1 MSPISLNKIARKLI
15 YFLKRPDVRNFLTYF
30 FFILSAISC
39 LFTYSLFTDVDLYS
53 KSSSSSVVSIIYFD
67 VACILILIMLGSQ
80 KILDLWSNRHKKGSR
95 LTVRLIFL
103 FSFCSLIP
111 SILMTLFS
119 AVFFHS
125 GIDSWFNERNRTVL
139 RESLRVAESYI
150 DEHKKQ
156 LINDSTAISRI
167 LTYHIDRQLD
177 LYENDIEKFDQNLN
191 SILDDLCGIKNLSS
205 AILMNSF
212 FNVLAH
218 SKYSVNLH
226 FLNLCDDDVKK
237 VKERSSII
245 LKTRGED
252 DYDEQ
257 FIRTISCF
265 RIDNNEYL
273 YLIIEKKIDSAILA
287 QAKNAKQ
294 AYDDYF
300 NMLKERSSL
309 EIVCMVI
316 FLIVGIMLL
325 VGSIVMGILYSWR
338 IVRPVSNLIDASEA
352 VIKGDLKARASEEGS
367 EYEEIT
373 TLLKTFNQMVSQ
385 VQIQREDLVEIN
397 KQLDERI
404 KFSSSVLA
412 GVSSG
417 VIGIDNN
424 AIYVWNN
431 AAEKLLGRRLSFGE
445 HICNIIPEIETMLEQ
460 SSSNSS
466 GFSSSSPAL
475 LSPSLSSSKSCTSSC
490 DIEDNGD
497 HNNSDKSNN
506 IKNENASGSWV
517 IQKEIAYKK
526 EHSDL
531 LLSVK
536 VAHVETS
543 SDFYNRYVITF
554 DDLTNMVMAQKKAAW
569 SEIARRVAHEIKNP
583 LTPIQLSAERLRR
596 KYSNQINSDS
606 ETFNELVEVIVR
618 QVGDIKRLIDNFTQF
633 SKLPDPVLRPCNI
646 YEICKQAVFFI
657 QNASDDVN
665 IELIKENSDIIA
677 RVDERL
683 FHQSIVNLVKNAVN
697 ALETTDKQPKMVR
710 VRIKKEIASE
720 NKAEISAKKENNGT
734 EENKTG
740 VNYKNEEEKRNSS
753 NKFVSKI
760 LVQVDDNGPG
770 LPKEKIASLATPYFT
785 LMPKGTG
792 LGLAIVKKI
801 IQNHGGELIFGDS
814 DMGGARVSL
823 EIPA

>member
-1 MSPISLNKIARKLI
+1 MSPISLNKVARKLL
-15 YFLKRPDVRNFLTYF
+15 YFLKRPDIRNFLTYF

-53 KSSSSSVVSIIYFD
+53 KSSSRSIVSVIYFD

-103 FSFCSLIP
+103 FSFCSIIP

-119 AVFFHS
+119 AFFFHS

-156 LINDSTAISRI
+156 LINDSTAISRT
-167 LTYHIDRQLD
+167 LTYHIDHQLD
-177 LYENDIEKFDQNLN
+177 LYEGDLEKFSQNLS
-191 SILDDLCGIKNLSS
+191 SILDDLCGLKNLSS
-205 AILMNSF
+205 AILMNSS

-218 SKYSVNLH
+218 SRYSVNLH
-226 FLNLCDDDVKK
+226 FLNLSDDDVKK

-245 LKTRGED
+245 LETQGKND

-257 FIRTISCF
+257 FIHTISCF

-273 YLIIEKKIDSAILA
+273 YLIIEKKVDSTILA
-287 QAKNAKQ
+287 QTKNAKQ
-294 AYDDYF
+294 AYDEYF
-300 NMLKERSSL
+300 HILKERSSL
-309 EIVCMVI
+309 EIACMVV

-352 VIKGDLKARASEEGS
+352 IIKGDLKARAPEEES

-385 VQIQREDLVEIN
+385 VHKQREDLVKIN
-397 KQLDERI
+397 RQLDERI

-417 VIGIDNN
+417 VIGVDNN
-424 AIYVWNN
+424 AIYIWNN
-431 AAEKLLGRRLSFGE
+431 AAEKLLGKPLSFGE
-445 HICNIIPEIETMLEQ
+445 HIYNIIPEIEAMLEQ
-460 SSSNSS
+460 
-466 GFSSSSPAL
+466 
-475 LSPSLSSSKSCTSSC
+475 KS
-490 DIEDNGD
+490 DGNDDKNGGT
-497 HNNSDKSNN
+497 SNN
-506 IKNENASGSWV
+506 VINESFSGNRI

-526 EHSDL
+526 DHNTL

-536 VAHVETS
+536 VANVETY
-543 SDFYNRYVITF
+543 SDYYNRYVITF
-554 DDLTNMVMAQKKAAW
+554 DDLTDMVMAQKKAAW

-596 KYSNQINSDS
+596 KYLDQINSDS
-606 ETFNELVEVIVR
+606 ETFQELVEVIVR

-633 SKLPDPVLRPCNI
+633 AKLPDPILKPCNI
-646 YEICKQAVFFI
+646 YDICKQAVFLI
-657 QNASDDVN
+657 QNASDDVQ
-665 IELIKENSDIIA
+665 IELVRKNEDVIA
-677 RVDERL
+677 KVDERL

-697 ALETTDKQPKMVR
+697 ALRTIDKQPKLVR
-710 VRIKKEIASE
+710 ISIKKEISNKNNAEITTKSE
-720 NKAEISAKKENNGT
+720 NERN
-734 EENKTG
+734 
-740 VNYKNEEEKRNSS
+740 KNEELGIQNE
-753 NKFVSKI
+753 FVSKI
-760 LVQVDDNGPG
+760 LVQIDDNGPG
-770 LPKEKIASLATPYFT
+770 LPKEKIEYLATPYFT
-785 LMPKGTG
+785 LMPRGTG

-801 IQNHGGELIFGDS
+801 VQDHGGELIFGTS
-814 DMGGARVSL
+814 DMGGARVSVK
-823 EIPA
+823 IPVDFGYGNSENH

>member
-1 MSPISLNKIARKLI
+1 MSPISLNKVIRNVY

-30 FFILSAISC
+30 FFVLSAVSC

-53 KSSSSSVVSIIYFD
+53 KSSSRSIVSIIYFD
-67 VACILILIMLGSQ
+67 VACILILLLLGSQ

-95 LTVRLIFL
+95 LTVRLVFL
-103 FSFCSLIP
+103 FSFCSLVP

-119 AVFFHS
+119 AFFFHS

-150 DEHKKQ
+150 NEHKKQ
-156 LINDSTAISRI
+156 LISDSVAISKT

-177 LYENDIEKFDQNLN
+177 LYEEDLEKFSQNLN
-191 SILDDLCGIKNLSS
+191 PVLDDLCALKNLSA
-205 AILMNSF
+205 AILVNSF

-226 FLNLCDDDVKK
+226 FLNLRNEDVRGI
-237 VKERSSII
+237 KERSSVI
-245 LKTRGED
+245 LKTKGED

-273 YLIIEKKIDSAILA
+273 YLIIEKKIDPAILT
-287 QAKNAKQ
+287 QANNAKQ
-294 AYDDYF
+294 AYGEYF
-300 NMLKERSSL
+300 HMLKERSSL
-309 EIVCMVI
+309 EIACMVI

-325 VGSIVMGILYSWR
+325 VGSIVIAILYSWR

-352 VIKGDLKARASEEGS
+352 IIGGNLRARVPEES

-373 TLLKTFNQMVSQ
+373 VLLKTFNQMISQ
-385 VQIQREDLVEIN
+385 VQKQREDLEKIN

-424 AIYVWNN
+424 AIYIWNN
-431 AAEKLLGRRLSFGE
+431 AAEKLLGRQLSFGE
-445 HICNIIPEIETMLEQ
+445 HICNIIPEIESMLE
-460 SSSNSS
+460 SNR
-466 GFSSSSPAL
+466 P
-475 LSPSLSSSKSCTSSC
+475 
-490 DIEDNGD
+490 DNMGKNNAVEYNDSNWITQGEIGYKRD
-497 HNNSDKSNN
+497 HSN
-506 IKNENASGSWV
+506 
-517 IQKEIAYKK
+517 
-526 EHSDL
+526 L

-543 SDFYNRYVITF
+543 SDFYNRRVITF
-554 DDLTNMVMAQKKAAW
+554 DDLTNMIVAQKKAAW

-583 LTPIQLSAERLRR
+583 LTPIQLSAERIRR
-596 KYSNQINSDS
+596 KYISQISVSRDTFS
-606 ETFNELVEVIVR
+606 ELIEVIVR

-633 SKLPDPVLRPCNI
+633 SKLPDPVLRSHNI
-646 YEICKQAVFFI
+646 YEICKQAVFLI
-657 QNASDDVN
+657 QNTSDDVR
-665 IELIKENSDIIA
+665 IELIEDNTDAIA
-677 RVDERL
+677 RVDDRL
-683 FHQSIVNLVKNAVN
+683 FHQAIVNLVKNAVN
-697 ALETTDKQPKMVR
+697 ALETVDRRQKR
-710 VRIKKEIASE
+710 VQVNIVKKKVNGSE
-720 NKAEISAKKENNGT
+720 
-734 EENKTG
+734 
-740 VNYKNEEEKRNSS
+740 
-753 NKFVSKI
+753 KI

-770 LPKEKIASLATPYFT
+770 LPKEKMAYLTTPYFT

-801 IQNHGGELIFGDS
+801 VQDHGGELLFGTS
-814 DMGGARVSL
+814 DIGGARVSI
-823 EIPA
+823 EISTGR